1 MELAASYSAP
11 LGGSARGFLYLAPAG
26 EPALGPAAFQHR
38 PSAWDNPVAP
48 ISHHWLDGSHITFG
62 VVTAGVTLQDKWK
75 LESSVFN
82 GSEPGENRYNIDPI
96 RLNSYS
102 GRITH
107 NPTKDVSLQASYGFM
122 KSPEALEPGVDVQ
135 RLTVSMMHNKA
146 LENGDN
152 LASMLA
158 IGQNLKGGDK
168 TTALLAETAYTHG
181 RQTYFVRLDSTQKD
195 ELVAVP
201 AGVYRVQ
208 KLSLGSVHNLKQNEQ
223 GQQGVGASVDL
234 YAYPTA
240 LKPLYGSAPVSVN
253 VFYRWRFGKM

>member
-1 MELAASYSAP
+1 
-11 LGGSARGFLYLAPAG
+11 
-26 EPALGPAAFQHR
+26 
-38 PSAWDNPVAP
+38 
-48 ISHHWLDGSHITFG
+48 
-62 VVTAGVTLQDKWK
+62 
-75 LESSVFN
+75 
-82 GSEPGENRYNIDPI
+82 
-96 RLNSYS
+96 
-102 GRITH
+102 
-107 NPTKDVSLQASYGFM
+107 
-122 KSPEALEPGVDVQ
+122 
-135 RLTVSMMHNKA
+135 MMHSKA